1 MRKHLFF
8 WLFLAL
14 LSTSLAQESAHI
26 SGQLLVML
34 EAGAPVKQLQRAIPT
49 KSGLYFPKN
58 KKCLSPALGVYLLEI
73 DEKKLSLANA
83 KKQIAGWPGIRYVQ
97 YNHKLEHR
105 GLAANIPNDPNF
117 LSQWPLDNFGQ
128 NNAVADADI
137 DAPEAWDIS
146 TGGTT
151 VQGDTVVVAVIDL
164 DMDLAHEDLSFWK
177 NHAEIP
183 DNGIDD
189 DNNGFIDDFHGWNA
203 NSDNDDIPVNIHG
216 TPVAGII
223 SAKGNNGIGISGVS
237 WDAQIMP
244 LINLLAVESEVVE
257 AYNYVL
263 EIRRRYNESGG
274 SEGAFVVATNASFGI
289 DRGNPQNFPIWCS
302 IYDSLGA
309 QGVLNIAATTNAARD
324 VDAQSDMPTSCSSD
338 FLITVTNTNDR
349 DTLNLGAGF
358 GATQV
363 DLGAPGT
370 RIPSTRELNR
380 YGSYTGTSFA
390 APHISGALALL
401 FSAACPEI
409 LTQYKLTP
417 GGMALEFKKWI
428 MDGVDILPTLVGKSL
443 SGGRLNIHNSLLLQ
457 AADCANFNLN
467 CLAPFNLQVKNLLDR
482 SALLSWSIIDS
493 AQQYEVRYRQFSNP
507 NWNTAIVSD
516 TSFALAN
523 LIPCTEYIFQL
534 AALCSQ
540 DSSDFLSSLRFRT
553 EGCCEAPGS
562 FGLVEV
568 DSTQARLSWE
578 SVFGASLYLLDYR
591 RQGDQAWNNISTRTT
606 EFLVSNLNPCETYEV
621 RLAAECGNPELI
633 YTDTLTFETPGCGIC
648 LDQDYC
654 ESRGRIT
661 QLEWIEEIRLGP
673 IQNKSGTNG
682 GYAEFSTEEYVF
694 FGDST
699 YQMTLLPGDA
709 GLASEHFWRIWID
722 ANQDGIFA
730 EDGSE
735 LYFETQ
741 LAIAGEFTVPL
752 NLPSALLSGNT
763 RMRISMK
770 LKGTQ
775 NPVPA
780 EACENFSFG
789 EVEDYCI
796 QIVPKGSVGIPPGF
810 SDWGIKLYP
819 NPSKDFIRVESE
831 EAVEHWQLFDTQGR
845 LIKESKNIKKENW
858 VLSVQDLRQGI
869 YYLHLFAKESRSSL
883 KILKI

>member
-14 LSTSLAQESAHI
+14 LSTSLAQEAPHI

-34 EAGAPVKQLQRAIPT
+34 ESGASQKLLKRAIPT
-49 KSGLYFPKN
+49 KSGPYFPKQ

-73 DEKKLSLANA
+73 DEKKLSLAKA
-83 KKQIAGWPGIRYVQ
+83 KKQINSWEGVRFVQ

-105 GLAANIPNDPNF
+105 GLSTQLPNDPNF

-128 NNAVADADI
+128 NNGIADADI
-137 DAPEAWDIS
+137 DAPEAWGIS
-146 TGGTT
+146 TGGATA
-151 VQGDTVVVAVIDL
+151 QGDTIVVAVIDL
-164 DMDLAHEDLSFWK
+164 DMDLNHEDLSFWK
-177 NHAEIP
+177 NHSEIP

-203 NSDNDDIPVNIHG
+203 NSDDDEIPVNIHG

-223 SAKGNNGIGISGVS
+223 AAKGNNGLGISGLS

-263 EIRRRYNESGG
+263 EMRRRYNESGG

-309 QGVLNIAATTNAARD
+309 QGVLNVAATTNAARD
-324 VDAQSDMPTSCSSD
+324 VDAQYDMPTSCSSD

-358 GATQV
+358 GATQI

-370 RIPSTRELNR
+370 RIPSTRELDR

-390 APHISGALALL
+390 APHVSGVLALL

-428 MDGVDILPTLVGKSL
+428 LDGVDILPTLVGKSL
-443 SGGRLNIHNSLLLQ
+443 SGGRLNAYNSLLLQ
-457 AADCANFNLN
+457 ATDCSNFNLN
-467 CLAPFNLQVKNLLDR
+467 CLAPFNLRVDNLLDS
-482 SALLSWSIIDS
+482 SALLSWSVIDS
-493 AQQYEVRYRQFSNP
+493 AKQYELRYRRITNP
-507 NWNTAIVSD
+507 NWNTVLLSD
-516 TSFALAN
+516 SSFLLTT
-523 LIPCTEYIFQL
+523 LIPCTEYIFQV
-534 AALCSQ
+534 AALCNQ
-540 DSSDFLSSLRFRT
+540 DSSDFLASLRFRT
-553 EGCCEAPGS
+553 EGCCEAPAS
-562 FGLVEV
+562 FKIVEV
-568 DSTQARLSWE
+568 DSTSAKFSWE
-578 SVFGASLYLLDYR
+578 SVFGASLYLLNYR
-591 RQGDQAWNNISTRTT
+591 RQGEQTWNTISTRTT
-606 EFLVSNLNPCETYEV
+606 EFLVSNFSPCEAYEL
-621 RLAAECGNPELI
+621 RLAAECGNPELL
-633 YTDTLTFETPGCGIC
+633 YTDTLRLETPGCGIC
-648 LDQDYC
+648 LDKDYC

-673 IQNKSGTNG
+673 IMNQSGANG
-682 GYAEFSTEEYVF
+682 GYAEFSREDYVL

-699 YQMTLLPGDA
+699 YQLTLVPGDA
-709 GLASEHFWRIWID
+709 GLASEHFWRVWID
-722 ANQDGIFA
+722 ANQDGVFA

-735 LYFETQ
+735 LFFETEIP
-741 LAIAGEFTVPL
+741 IAGEFTVPL
-752 NLPSALLSGNT
+752 SLPPAFLADNS

-775 NPVPA
+775 NPLPA
-780 EACENFSFG
+780 EACESFSFG

-796 QIVPKGSVGIPPGF
+796 QIVPKGSVSIPPAF
-810 SDWGIKLYP
+810 ADWKVSLYP
-819 NPSKDFIRVESE
+819 NPSRDFIRVESE
-831 EAVEHWQLFDTQGR
+831 EAVERWQLFDTQGR
-845 LIKESKNIKKENW
+845 LIKESKNIRLENW
-858 VLSVQDLRQGI
+858 VLS
-869 YYLHLFAKESRSSL
+869 
-883 KILKI
+883 